1 MPEVRTLPIAAEH
14 REFTVKINGQ
24 AVERTYQLLSVTVT
38 KAADKISAA
47 RLVYLDGAASESSF
61 HASNSEM
68 FIPGNEVEILAGTT
82 NDPVSL
88 FKGIVVRQSI
98 KVRDNVAPQLI
109 AECRH
114 KAVGLTIGRKNAYFS
129 DKTDSD
135 ILTAILGNAPVTPYV
150 ESTTVTHKQ
159 MVQYY
164 SP

>member
-1 MPEVRTLPIAAEH
+1 MRWKFLPEQPMTRSRFSKDRACV
-14 REFTVKINGQ
+14 
-24 AVERTYQLLSVTVT
+24 
-38 KAADKISAA
+38 
-47 RLVYLDGAASESSF
+47 
-61 HASNSEM
+61 
-68 FIPGNEVEILAGTT
+68 
-82 NDPVSL
+82 
-88 FKGIVVRQSI
+88 SI

-135 ILTAILGNAPVTPYV
+135 ILTAILGNAPVTPDV

-164 SP
+164 STDWDFLLTRAQANGKMVFTNDDTVAVKAPVLSGSAACTLLFGATILRWMPK